1 MVGDLQL
8 NVVSFWHLMGDV
20 YFHGRAV
27 GMKDLILGQSFF
39 FCRVKGRMTLDG
51 KTRYVKRMG
60 FRSGLLDYF
69 CHLL

>member
-51 KTRYVKRMG
+51 KHGMWNG
-60 FRSGLLDYF
+60 WGLEVG
-69 CHLL
+69 C